1 MNPVSFMLNGERT
14 EGLVEP
20 RLHLA
25 DYLRETAR
33 LTGTHL
39 GCEHG
44 VCGACTV
51 LIDGEPARSC
61 IAFTVA
67 CEGRE
72 VRTIEGFEDDA
83 LMKDLRAAF
92 TREHALQCGFCT
104 PGMLIAARD
113 VILRCPDADDRQ
125 IRVEMSGNLC
135 RCTGYLG
142 IVNAVNSVIKARRAG
157 GATARTSVAANAPIA
172 QPIASPWRTFTP
184 AEAAITAVSGAPAV
198 TLAAEDAG
206 PREGWQRIDEAF
218 IANYPIRQV
227 WETFADTAG
236 VAACLPGAQIEEATA
251 DSAKG
256 RIDVRFGPM
265 KAAFVGATSLER
277 DEARMRGRIR
287 GGGSDS
293 LTGSRAKADITYRL
307 TQASDDQRT
316 RVSII
321 MDYNLQGPLAQFSR
335 SGIVKAFAARMVAQF
350 GDNLNARLRGGSGP
364 VPMTSAKPSE
374 LNVGGMLWHWLW
386 SRIKQL
392 FGASYPR

>member
-1 MNPVSFMLNGERT
+1 MMQVAFTLNGERIDA
-14 EGLVEP
+14 LVEP

-25 DYLRETAR
+25 DYLRDTAR

-51 LIDGEPARSC
+51 LIDSTPARSC

-67 CEGRE
+67 CEGRD

-83 LMKDLRAAF
+83 IMRELRAAF

-113 VILRCPDADDRQ
+113 VVIRCPDADDKR
-125 IRVEMSGNLC
+125 IRSEMSGNLC

-142 IVNAVNSVIKARRAG
+142 IANAINSVIQAKRGG
-157 GATARTSVAANAPIA
+157 GATTVIRTAIAANAPIV
-172 QPIASPWRTFTP
+172 QPVAKIWQAFTP
-184 AEAAITAVSGAPAV
+184 AESASAAPKSMTAATKDDSGP
-198 TLAAEDAG
+198 
-206 PREGWQRIDEAF
+206 PKGWQRIEESF
-218 IANYPIRQV
+218 IANHSLRRV
-227 WETFADTAG
+227 WETLADTAG
-236 VAACLPGAQIEEATA
+236 VAACLPGATIDEATSA
-251 DSAKG
+251 NAKG

-265 KAAFVGATSLER
+265 KASFAGATSLER
-277 DEARMRGRIR
+277 DESQMQGRIR

-307 TQASDDQRT
+307 ASEADDRRT
-316 RVSII
+316 RVTII

-335 SGIVKAFAARMVAQF
+335 SGIVKAFAGRMVAQF
-350 GDNLNARLRGGSGP
+350 GENLNAKLGGGMGP
-364 VPMTSAKPSE
+364 VPISAGKTAE
-374 LNVGGMLWHWLW
+374 LRVGNMLWQWLW

-392 FGASYPR
+392 FGASR

>member
-1 MNPVSFMLNGERT
+1 MNQVTFTLNGERT
-14 EGLVEP
+14 EALVEP

-25 DYLRETAR
+25 DYLRDTAR

-51 LIDGEPARSC
+51 LIDGQPARSC

-67 CEGRE
+67 CEGRD

-83 LMKDLRAAF
+83 LMTDLRAAF

-113 VILRCPDADDRQ
+113 VVMRCPEADDRQ
-125 IRVEMSGNLC
+125 IRVELSGNLC

-142 IVNAVNSVIKARRAG
+142 IANAVNSVITGRRSGGMVARAG
-157 GATARTSVAANAPIA
+157 VAANAPIA
-172 QPIASPWRTFTP
+172 QPVATPWQAFTP
-184 AEAAITAVSGAPAV
+184 ADAQLTALAGAPVA
-198 TLAAEDAG
+198 TPGKDDTT
-206 PREGWQRIDEAF
+206 PREGWQRIEEGF
-218 IANYPIRQV
+218 VVNYPIQKV
-227 WETFADTAG
+227 WETFADTAR
-236 VAACLPGAQIEEATA
+236 VAACLPGAQIDEASA

-256 RIDVRFGPM
+256 RIEVRFGPM
-265 KAAFVGATSLER
+265 KASFAGATSLER
-277 DEARMRGRIR
+277 DAARMQGRIR

-293 LTGSRAKADITYRL
+293 LTGSRAKADIIYRL
-307 TQASDDQRT
+307 IRENDDQRT
-316 RVSII
+316 RVSIT

-350 GDNLNARLRGGSGP
+350 GDNLNARL
-364 VPMTSAKPSE
+364 ASE
-374 LNVGGMLWHWLW
+374 AGTGAAPIAAGQPTELKVGGMLWHMLW
-386 SRIKQL
+386 SRIKQH
-392 FGASYPR
+392 FGAK

>member
-1 MNPVSFMLNGERT
+1 MNQVAFTLNGEQVDA
-14 EGLVEP
+14 LVEP

-25 DYLRETAR
+25 DYLRDTVR

-51 LIDGEPARSC
+51 LIDGKPARSC

-67 CEGRE
+67 CEGRD

-83 LMKDLRAAF
+83 IMRDLRAAF

-113 VILRCPDADDRQ
+113 VVMRCPEADDKR
-125 IRVEMSGNLC
+125 IRSEMSGNLC

-142 IVNAVNSVIKARRAG
+142 IANAINGVIQARRG
-157 GATARTSVAANAPIA
+157 GAATISRTAIAANAPIV
-172 QPIASPWRTFTP
+172 QPVAKPWQTFTP
-184 AEAAITAVSGAPAV
+184 VDTASAAPKFIVTASKD
-198 TLAAEDAG
+198 DAG
-206 PREGWQRIDEAF
+206 PREGWQRIEESF
-218 IANYPIRQV
+218 IANHPLRRV

-236 VAACLPGAQIEEATA
+236 VAACLPGATIDEATPT
-251 DSAKG
+251 SAKG

-265 KAAFVGATSLER
+265 KASFAGATTLER
-277 DEARMRGRIR
+277 DEAQMQGRIR

-307 TQASDDQRT
+307 TSDGLRT
-316 RVSII
+316 RVAIV

-335 SGIVKAFAARMVAQF
+335 SGIVKAFAGRMVAQF
-350 GDNLNARLRGGSGP
+350 GDNLNAKLGGGTGP
-364 VPMTSAKPSE
+364 IPLAAGKPAE
-374 LNVGGMLWHWLW
+374 LKVGSVLWQLLW
-386 SRIKQL
+386 SKIKQF
-392 FGASYPR
+392 FGASR